1 MIKREMGIYDMVLLE
16 EVINPSTLNTTN
28 EHHDHD
34 GDYECQIYGPG
45 VPIPPISSTTSIY
58 RTKSYGK

>member
-28 EHHDHD
+28 EHHEHD
-34 GDYECQIYGPG
+34 GDYEAYNKG
-45 VPIPPISSTTSIY
+45 TSLHERLY
-58 RTKSYGK
+58 YLCASRP